1 MSRTNSMHDVDPQ
14 PSRTRPV
21 RVGPITLGG
30 PAFAVIAG
38 PCAIESRASFEVS
51 ARAVQ
56 ALGAVGLRGGIFK
69 LRTCPESFQ
78 GLGSQGLELARAVRD
93 AVGLPLVSEIVD
105 PRHLEALGD
114 VVDMFQVGTRNMFN
128 YSLLKELGRAGKPV
142 LLKRGF
148 AARMKEW
155 LLAADYVIQ
164 GGNADVVLCERGIRT
179 FDTFT
184 RNTLDLGAVAYVKQ
198 NTSFPILVDPSH
210 AAGRRDLV
218 EPLALAAAAVG
229 ADGLLLEV
237 HEAPAEALSDAEQ
250 TLDFPG
256 FGQLMTRLERVL
268 EAVNRPLHARP

>member
-1 MSRTNSMHDVDPQ
+1 MHDAIPQ
-14 PSRTRPV
+14 TPGTRPV
-21 RVGPITLGG
+21 QVGPILLGG

-38 PCAIESRASFEVS
+38 PCAVESRDRFEATALAV
-51 ARAVQ
+51 RA
-56 ALGAVGLRGGIFK
+56 AGAVGLRGGIYK
-69 LRTCPESFQ
+69 LRTSPGSFQ

-93 AVGLPLVSEIVD
+93 VVGLPLVSEIVD
-105 PRHLEALGD
+105 PRHIEALGD

-198 NTSFPILVDPSH
+198 NTPFPILVDPSH

-218 EPLALAAAAVG
+218 EPLALAAVAAG
-229 ADGLLLEV
+229 ADGRLVEV
-237 HEAPAEALSDAEQ
+237 HESPAEALSDAAQ
-250 TLDFPG
+250 TLDIPG
-256 FGQLMTRLERVL
+256 FRRLMNRLERVL
-268 EAVNRPLHARP
+268 EAVNRPLHTLP